1 MCSKKKEAITMRE
14 TGKKDAQSERED
26 TTERREGSRALR
38 EEREESRGAERLT

>member
-1 MCSKKKEAITMRE
+1 MCSQKKEASTMKE

-26 TTERREGSRALR
+26 TFEKREGFRAKR